1 MCVNMF
7 QRVLWQAGTVKM
19 RREGAK
25 GRGLPRDTDI
35 VVLVQQKKDL
45 IHSGWQVGVWLV
57 ELISAVFRLDS
68 FFLG

>member
-1 MCVNMF
+1 MS
-7 QRVLWQAGTVKM
+7 
-19 RREGAK
+19 REGAK

-57 ELISAVFRLDS
+57 ELISAVFHLDS
-68 FFLG
+68 FLGGGGGVVAPKVF